1 MTNTKSQISAAV
13 HSARAART
21 AVEAARAS
29 GDVRGSQLA
38 SDAAANYVFRLD
50 RLAGSLSRPSKPLEP
65 SAEDIEAWLYQHRCS
80 PA

>member
-1 MTNTKSQISAAV
+1 MTNTKSLISAAV

-38 SDAAANYVFRLD
+38 RDAAENYVSRLD
-50 RLAGSLSRPSKPLEP
+50 RLASSMSRPSKPLEP
-65 SAEDIEAWLYQHRCS
+65 SAEDIEAWLYQRRCNQD
-80 PA
+80 